1 MKILK
6 KLFGMT
12 VIMLWSIVMILFVAF
27 INGVRSVANRIYM
40 EERLNKIK

>member
-12 VIMLWSIVMILFVAF
+12 IIMLWSIVILLFVAF
-27 INGVRSVANRIYM
+27 INGLRSVANRIYM
-40 EERLNKIK
+40 EERLGKIK

>member
-12 VIMLWSIVMILFVAF
+12 VFMLWSIVMILFVAF
-27 INGVRSVANRIYM
+27 INGVRCVANRIYM
-40 EERLNKIK
+40 EERLSKIK